1 MNEINLLD
9 KGTAQNHLTQAA
21 NAVDPTPDNA
31 LCARLHQVE
40 QRVITARCK
49 AALGKTAPGTTA
61 PATDRTPARVLAVS
75 KGFEAATLRCAYAC
89 GQRAFGESYV
99 QEALGKQDALADLAI
114 EWHFIGPLQANKT
127 RAVAERFS
135 WAHSVDRL
143 RIAERLSA
151 QRPGNL
157 PPLNVCIQ
165 VNIDREA
172 SKSGIMPEDLAALA
186 HAVASLPRLR
196 LRGLM
201 AIPHPTTDTSAQTES
216 FRRVRQLAEELNAS
230 GLALD
235 TLSMGMSDDLEAA
248 IAQGATWVRVG
259 TAIFGLRGAS
269 F

>member
-1 MNEINLLD
+1 MNVINELD
-9 KGTAQNHLTQAA
+9 ENTAQNHLTQA
-21 NAVDPTPDNA
+21 TNA
-31 LCARLHQVE
+31 LCTRLRQVE
-40 QRVITARCK
+40 QRVIIAQSK
-49 AALGKTAPGTTA
+49 AAPS
-61 PATDRTPARVLAVS
+61 TDRMPTRVLAVS
-75 KGFEAATLRCAYAC
+75 KGFEAEALRCAYAC
-89 GQRAFGESYV
+89 GQHAFGESYV
-99 QEALGKQDALADLAI
+99 QEALSKQDALTDLPI

-127 RAVAERFS
+127 RAVAERFA
-135 WAHSVDRL
+135 WAHSIDRL

-151 QRPGNL
+151 QRPANL

-172 SKSGIMPEDLAALA
+172 SKSGIMPEDVAVLAP
-186 HAVASLPRLR
+186 AVAKLPRLR

-201 AIPHPTTDTSAQTES
+201 AIPHPTTDTSEQTES
-216 FRRVRQLAEELNAS
+216 FRRVRQLAEELNAT

-235 TLSMGMSDDLEAA
+235 SLSMGMSDDLEAA